1 MSATPDS
8 TLANPEQRIADLER
22 QLAERKAERD
32 AALQRETATAEV
44 LQVINSSPSDLAPVF
59 DAMLEKALRLC
70 EAAFGFL
77 GTYNGE
83 RFRAVAERGLPPAL
97 ADFVRQPY
105 QPHPGVPPEPLL
117 RGEDLVHIF
126 DVAARPADGPL
137 SVARA
142 RALVVEVGG
151 ARTLLMVPL
160 RKDRALLGF
169 IAAYRQE
176 VRPFSDKE
184 IALLQNFAAQAVIAM
199 ENARLLTE
207 TREALEQQTA
217 TAEVLQVINS
227 SPGDLAPVFDA
238 ILEKA
243 LSLCKAGRPS
253 RTTTR
258 ITLFTAV
265 PAAGLRCGRVRQK
278 AFGRSYTFC
287 RTRISMRRCSGALPS
302 CSRTT
307 PGLPWRLL
315 DRNGGSRYPR
325 RYGSAMTPLS
335 RPSPAAFSRV
345 SPIRRRCRRAR
356 DPIYSQ
362 NTG

>member
-77 GTYNGE
+77 GTYDGE

-160 RKDRALLGF
+160 RKDGSLSSLIPRA
-169 IAAYRQE
+169 A
-176 VRPFSDKE
+176 
-184 IALLQNFAAQAVIAM
+184 
-199 ENARLLTE
+199 
-207 TREALEQQTA
+207 
-217 TAEVLQVINS
+217 
-227 SPGDLAPVFDA
+227 
-238 ILEKA
+238 
-243 LSLCKAGRPS
+243 
-253 RTTTR
+253 
-258 ITLFTAV
+258 
-265 PAAGLRCGRVRQK
+265 
-278 AFGRSYTFC
+278 
-287 RTRISMRRCSGALPS
+287 
-302 CSRTT
+302 
-307 PGLPWRLL
+307 
-315 DRNGGSRYPR
+315 
-325 RYGSAMTPLS
+325 
-335 RPSPAAFSRV
+335 
-345 SPIRRRCRRAR
+345 
-356 DPIYSQ
+356 
-362 NTG
+362 